1 MGVAAKFAEAYSQHY
16 ESPKEFLHVDCLALI
31 GAAISGRVRADF
43 DVPCQPRMYLL
54 KVGPSAWDRKSTS
67 TRFADKFIRQALGPA
82 HLRLVANAPPANS
95 AARVVYG
102 VGSAEGLAQFLQPD
116 KGTVTRRVVVIF
128 DEFRRFE
135 GKAFI
140 DGSVLRAMVNEL
152 YESNVYDNATRDRTI
167 SIREG
172 HLTFLSNSTDK
183 TYRNLLNASEFRD
196 MGFLNRLLIVVSN
209 SNKRVA
215 QPKAPPEKVLEPIRA
230 ELRGYF
236 DALPVLNPDGSA
248 SREVVIPL
256 TPAAKKI
263 WQEWYYSL
271 PRTDDTARLDNLG
284 MRLMALLAFTSGQS
298 EVDDKLLYAVLQI
311 LDYEW
316 QVRRI
321 YKPIEAETLSG
332 RVEQAIRN
340 QLHQRGPLSRR
351 NLRRHT
357 NADRYGLKA
366 FDAALESL
374 EEHGEIRIEGGKV
387 ALSSNEEEGT

>member
-16 ESPKEFLHVDCLALI
+16 ESPKEFLYVDCLALI

-82 HLRLVANAPPANS
+82 HLRLTANAPPANS
-95 AARVVYG
+95 AAPVVYG
-102 VGSAEGLAQFLQPD
+102 VGSAEGLARFLQPD
-116 KGTVTRRVVVIF
+116 NATITRRVVLIF

-167 SIREG
+167 SICEG

-196 MGFLNRLLIVVSN
+196 MGFLNRLLIIISN

-215 QPKAPPEKVLEPIRA
+215 QPKAPPEKMLEPIRA

-236 DALPVLNPDGSA
+236 DDLPVLNPDGSA
-248 SREVVIPL
+248 SRELVIPL

-298 EVDDKLLYAVLQI
+298 EVDDKLLNAVLQI

-340 QLHQRGPLSRR
+340 QLHQRGPLSHR